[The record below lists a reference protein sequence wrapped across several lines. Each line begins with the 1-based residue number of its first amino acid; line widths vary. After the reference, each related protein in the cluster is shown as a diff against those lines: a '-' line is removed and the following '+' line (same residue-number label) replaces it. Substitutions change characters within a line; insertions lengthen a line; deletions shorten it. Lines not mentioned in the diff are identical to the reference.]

1 MNLAP
6 ITINLVGEVLL
17 AGDYNDNG
25 VVDAADYVV
34 WRSSIDGN
42 NLAADG
48 NRDGIIDSA
57 DYDVW
62 RTHFGR
68 TAGSSSFATI
78 PTVPEPTAAICLL
91 TAIHVLALCRTS
103 RSRQVAARRC

>member
-6 ITINLVGEVLL
+6 IMIHLMGEVLL
-17 AGDYNDNG
+17 AGDYSDNG
-25 VVDAADYVV
+25 VVDAADYVI
-34 WRSSIDGN
+34 WRKSVGGS

-78 PTVPEPTAAICLL
+78 PTAPEPTAAICLL
-91 TAIHVLALCRTS
+91 TAIHGLALCRAR
-103 RSRQVAARRC
+103 RSR